1 MGRDLGA
8 TLWMAGGVI
17 AALSVIGHIIPAAMG
32 TPKRS
37 HISGA
42 AVSLLVSI
50 VCMVAV
56 RDIVRRAALGPEVL
70 PPATWVAPQ
79 WGAIALFLL
88 LLVAALGLVWWMV
101 RALVRGRSAA

>member
-1 MGRDLGA
+1 
-8 TLWMAGGVI
+8 
-17 AALSVIGHIIPAAMG
+17 
-32 TPKRS
+32 
-37 HISGA
+37 
-42 AVSLLVSI
+42 
-50 VCMVAV
+50 MVAV
-56 RDIVRRAALGPEVL
+56 RDIVRRASLGPSVL